1 MAGEC
6 PDRRVVGKIISR
18 IFILMK
24 YSAEIVPGR
33 MVYSLNTEKERIRD
47 GLIPESLLVLQISGQ
62 LMFET
67 SGEKILTQ
75 AGDMLLIRKNQLAKA
90 TKIPGED
97 GAYQTILI
105 LLDSDTLRK
114 YALEHQ
120 VETMQKY
127 KGTPNIFIPQNEFLK
142 GFFNSVIPYAN
153 NPKAPLARRLARLK
167 IREAV
172 ELLLDTLPELK
183 YFLFDFSEPHKIDL
197 ESFMIQHFQFNVPL
211 EKFAR
216 LTGRSLA
223 SFKRDFHKAF
233 GVPPRQ
239 WLQEKRLDEARL
251 ALEQQGKKP
260 SEIYV
265 NLGFESLHHFSNAF
279 KRRFGAPPTRYNRKT
294 EKQNT
299 Q

>member
-1 MAGEC
+1 MASEC
-6 PDRRVVGKIISR
+6 QDGRVVRKIISR

-33 MVYSLNTEKERIRD
+33 MVYSFNTEKERIRD

-62 LMFET
+62 LMLET
-67 SGEKILTQ
+67 SGEKMLTQ

-97 GAYQTILI
+97 GAYQTILFV
-105 LLDSDTLRK
+105 LNGDTLRK
-114 YALEHQ
+114 YALKHQ
-120 VETMQKY
+120 VEATHKY
-127 KGTPNIFIPQNEFLK
+127 KGAPNIFIPQNDFLR
-142 GFFNSVIPYAN
+142 GFFKSLIPYAN
-153 NPKAPLARRLARLK
+153 NPKAPAACRLGRLK

-183 YFLFDFSEPHKIDL
+183 HFLFDFSEPYKIDL
-197 ESFMIQHFQFNVPL
+197 ESFMWQHFQFNVPL

-239 WLQEKRLDEARL
+239 WLQEKRLEEARRQ
-251 ALEQQGKKP
+251 LEQPGKKP
-260 SEIYV
+260 SEIYM

-279 KRRFGAPPTRYNRKT
+279 KRRFGVPPRKYNRCAIT
-294 EKQNT
+294 RQT
-299 Q
+299 

>member
-6 PDRRVVGKIISR
+6 PNRRVVGKIISR

-67 SGEKILTQ
+67 ASEKIRTR

-105 LLDSDTLRK
+105 LLKGDTLRK

-120 VETMQKY
+120 VEVTQKY
-127 KGTPNIFIPQNEFLK
+127 KGVLNLFIPQSEFLR
-142 GFFNSVIPYAN
+142 GFFISLIPYVN
-153 NPKAPLARRLARLK
+153 NPEAPAARRSGRLK

-172 ELLLDTLPELK
+172 ELSLDTLPELK
-183 YFLFDFSEPHKIDL
+183 YFLFDFSEPYKMDL
-197 ESFMIQHFQFNVPL
+197 ESFMTRHFQFNVPL

-223 SFKRDFHKAF
+223 SFKRDFHKTF
-233 GVPPRQ
+233 GR
-239 WLQEKRLDEARL
+239 
-251 ALEQQGKKP
+251 
-260 SEIYV
+260 SE
-265 NLGFESLHHFSNAF
+265 
-279 KRRFGAPPTRYNRKT
+279 
-294 EKQNT
+294 
-299 Q
+299 